1 MKGFVDHTFMEST
14 SILKLIESRYDLQP
28 LGERDKNAPNM
39 LSAFDFSQNLT
50 GKNLCKISG
59 KLYVK
64 CS

>member
-1 MKGFVDHTFMEST
+1 MEST
-14 SILKLIESRYDLQP
+14 SILKLIESRYDLKP

-39 LSAFDFSQNLT
+39 LSAFDFSQDLT

-59 KLYVK
+59 KLYIK